1 MRLHGAHRVDAT
13 ELLPHFG
20 LTEAHRRQNATNTVY
35 DSYRRVTTQLVSI
48 PRVSQLRLD
57 ALPQLLSRL
66 QPPPPLSSTAPPRP
80 RRRKELVSPPSTAC
94 SKASSH
100 SGHSPGLSPP
110 KVCRDVLS
118 SFTGPRLLLPP
129 SHSEAAD
136 PLGSKVE
143 SLTRSACHA

>member
-20 LTEAHRRQNATNTVY
+20 LTEAHRRQNATNT
-35 DSYRRVTTQLVSI
+35 
-48 PRVSQLRLD
+48 RVSQLRLD